1 MEGQFR
7 FSVFN
12 TLGKAVC
19 WSRNP
24 FFPSYA
30 KWAGLKVALASL
42 PNWFTCGK
50 VESLRW
56 YWLSMRSHSSFGGFF
71 EFSGWQADLTRRSN
85 GARPVTTWMFFSFGA
100 WFMITKLS
108 EVQTS
113 LRKVKVDRWWSR
125 KRKRQKRTRAR
136 SLLRPYTHI
145 TRLLRYLENE
155 QQEHAWPQSGYE
167 TRNLLQLK
175 LSIPTKN
182 TTEALGQRMDSHR
195 AFEQSISYNSSFFN
209 TPHITYIIILNLS
222 SHINYHGA
230 TL

>member
-1 MEGQFR
+1 MGWIE
-7 FSVFN
+7 
-12 TLGKAVC
+12 
-19 WSRNP
+19 
-24 FFPSYA
+24 
-30 KWAGLKVALASL
+30 
-42 PNWFTCGK
+42 
-50 VESLRW
+50 
-56 YWLSMRSHSSFGGFF
+56 GGFGF
-71 EFSGWQADLTRRSN
+71 LAELVYLRQGWEFKMILVVYALPFVIRGLFWVLRLTGWSY
-85 GARPVTTWMFFSFGA
+85 TTEQRGKTGDHMDVFSFGA

-136 SLLRPYTHI
+136 PLLRPYTHI

-182 TTEALGQRMDSHR
+182 TTEALDQRMDSHR